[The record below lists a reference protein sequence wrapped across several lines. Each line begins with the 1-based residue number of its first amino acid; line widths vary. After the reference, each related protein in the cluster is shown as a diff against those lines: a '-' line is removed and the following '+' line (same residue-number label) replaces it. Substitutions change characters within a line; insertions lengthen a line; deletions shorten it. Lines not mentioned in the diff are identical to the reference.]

1 MGILDD
7 FQFDPSTFAGA
18 PAGWLGPLLQ
28 LQSGLGV
35 AQEPAQPPPYLA
47 PTSGG
52 ATFSQAAAGKA
63 SGAVVPPRSGADGFG
78 KEPGA
83 SNPFTDFLASLGNG
97 IGSAF
102 LPNAAGPTG
111 PQTSP
116 SLLDRLSAGATNFA
130 TGGSPIGGVLNS
142 VRGLATGERTDPA
155 GIRQANQTATFNALV
170 GAGVAPQFAQVAAL
184 NPDILKTVVA
194 AHFNALSPQKTGTP
208 DIAPGASAA
217 GSPTPQSSITGRA
230 EVQAGGSR
238 RTADAGQESGFA
250 GRTSPAIA
258 GGLAVPRPP
267 QATLANQP
275 VRPLD
280 ARLATL
286 RRLFLSGPAVLP
298 RVPTAQPPR

>member
-7 FQFDPSTFAGA
+7 FQFDPNSFGGT
-18 PAGWLGPLLQ
+18 PPGWLGPLLQ
-28 LQSGLGV
+28 PQTGPGLS
-35 AQEPAQPPPYLA
+35 QDPAQPPYFA
-47 PTSGG
+47 SMSGG
-52 ATFSQAAAGKA
+52 AMLPRADGKGPGAAML
-63 SGAVVPPRSGADGFG
+63 PQSGADGFG

-97 IGSAF
+97 IGNAF
-102 LPNAAGPTG
+102 LPGAVAPAG

-184 NPDILKTVVA
+184 NPEILKTVVA

-208 DIAPGASAA
+208 GVAPGASAVD
-217 GSPTPQSSITGRA
+217 SPTPQSSVTGRA
-230 EVQAGGSR
+230 EVEAGGSR
-238 RTADAGQESGFA
+238 PTAEAGQDSGFA
-250 GRTSPAIA
+250 GRASPAIA

-267 QATLANQP
+267 QAVLANQP

-286 RRLFLSGPAVLP
+286 RRLLLSGPAVLP

>member
-28 LQSGLGV
+28 PQSGPGFV
-35 AQEPAQPPPYLA
+35 QSPAQLPPYLA
-47 PTSGG
+47 PMSGG
-52 ATFSQAAAGKA
+52 AAFPVA
-63 SGAVVPPRSGADGFG
+63 ADGKGPGPVATPQSGGGGFA

-83 SNPFTDFLASLGNG
+83 SNPFTDFLSSFGNG
-97 IGSAF
+97 IGNAFFPSAVA
-102 LPNAAGPTG
+102 PAGP
-111 PQTSP
+111 QAAP

-130 TGGSPIGGVLNS
+130 TGGSPIAGVLNS

-155 GIRQANQTATFNALV
+155 GIRQANQMATFNALV

-184 NPDILKTVVA
+184 NPEILKTVVA

-208 DIAPGASAA
+208 GVAPGASAS
-217 GSPTPQSSITGRA
+217 GSAAPQSSITGRA
-230 EVQAGGSR
+230 EVEAGGSQP
-238 RTADAGQESGFA
+238 TAEAGQDSGFA
-250 GRTSPAIA
+250 GRASPAIA

-267 QATLANQP
+267 QAVLANQP

-286 RRLFLSGPAVLP
+286 RRLLLSGPAVLP